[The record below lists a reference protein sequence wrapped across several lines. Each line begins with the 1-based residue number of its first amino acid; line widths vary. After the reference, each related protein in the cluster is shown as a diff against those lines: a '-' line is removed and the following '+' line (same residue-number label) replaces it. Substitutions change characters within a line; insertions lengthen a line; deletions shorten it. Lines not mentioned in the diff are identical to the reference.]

1 MFEQIEPPESEEKCY
16 RVTCD
21 FSCKMIM
28 NIWAKN
34 KEEAEE
40 LASNYKKYDFID
52 AEMIEEN
59 IEYILNVNEKKE

>member
-1 MFEQIEPPESEEKCY
+1 MSKKKCY

-40 LASNYKKYDFID
+40 LAEHYEKYDFID
-52 AEMIEEN
+52 VEMVDTVVEDVLKVEKIEE
-59 IEYILNVNEKKE
+59 